1 AGSNIGTGEAARATA
16 DGYTVLITTDGY
28 AINPTLFEKTPY
40 DPQESFAP
48 VMILATVPQ
57 VIAINPGVPA
67 KTVGDLVA
75 LIKANPGRFSFG
87 SPGRGTQPHLLG
99 ELLRLSLAID
109 LVHIPFGG
117 GGPAAASVIAG
128 HTPIYIGSPVPVL
141 EQVRTG
147 KLVAVA
153 VTSSMRA
160 SALPDVPTM
169 AESGYPD
176 IEGESWLGMLV
187 PAGTSSE

>member
-1 AGSNIGTGEAARATA
+1 
-16 DGYTVLITTDGY
+16 
-28 AINPTLFEKTPY
+28 
-40 DPQESFAP
+40 
-48 VMILATVPQ
+48 
-57 VIAINPGVPA
+57 
-67 KTVGDLVA
+67 
-75 LIKANPGRFSFG
+75 
-87 SPGRGTQPHLLG
+87 
-99 ELLRLSLAID
+99 
-109 LVHIPFGG
+109 IPFGG

-153 VTSSMRA
+153 VTSRMRA

-187 PAGTSSE
+187 PAGTSSEIVATLNLETKRVLDLPDVGQRLATLGLQPAASSPGEFGQRIRSDMEKWGKVIRAANIKPE